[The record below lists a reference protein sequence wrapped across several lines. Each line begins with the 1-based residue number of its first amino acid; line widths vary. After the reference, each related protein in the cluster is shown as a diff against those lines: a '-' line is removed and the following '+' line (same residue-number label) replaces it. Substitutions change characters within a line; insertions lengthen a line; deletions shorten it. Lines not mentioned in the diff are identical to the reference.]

1 MLPDKSSAKTIASG
15 RGAPATFSTLNE
27 AIGCSFPSSKS
38 LKSSFLRFRTRRPLA
53 SVTTTSTGTRSVSIL
68 ITSCGSGSAG
78 ITRRGRSFC
87 GSVCARASTNARAT
101 HERRTSRRVTR
112 RSPDEPRPAN
122 IVTAIIRLPQIGT
135 LWRPGNADWRSRPPN
150 LANMK
155 LAAKVV
161 RDNFRLP
168 GDTGMKLL
176 KSSALITLLLLVGGV
191 ASAQDKRTGAIKG
204 KVRVEKGSAEGVV
217 VVLRQS
223 DHEVSRVST
232 DRKGDFLITRITPG
246 VYGLTF
252 RKPG

>member
-1 MLPDKSSAKTIASG
+1 
-15 RGAPATFSTLNE
+15 
-27 AIGCSFPSSKS
+27 
-38 LKSSFLRFRTRRPLA
+38 
-53 SVTTTSTGTRSVSIL
+53 
-68 ITSCGSGSAG
+68 
-78 ITRRGRSFC
+78 
-87 GSVCARASTNARAT
+87 
-101 HERRTSRRVTR
+101 
-112 RSPDEPRPAN
+112 
-122 IVTAIIRLPQIGT
+122 
-135 LWRPGNADWRSRPPN
+135 
-150 LANMK
+150 MK

-191 ASAQDKRTGAIKG
+191 AAAQDKRTGAIKG

-252 RKPG
+252 RKPGLAVGSIENLEVKAGKTRSLGDHLVLSIDEGSIAFIRGSVFTQAGRSVPNVRVELARVVSDNEVQKLDARVTGETGEFVFRVPPDVVKYRLTLQAEGAESVSKDVEVDGAAVFRVALTYKPIPK